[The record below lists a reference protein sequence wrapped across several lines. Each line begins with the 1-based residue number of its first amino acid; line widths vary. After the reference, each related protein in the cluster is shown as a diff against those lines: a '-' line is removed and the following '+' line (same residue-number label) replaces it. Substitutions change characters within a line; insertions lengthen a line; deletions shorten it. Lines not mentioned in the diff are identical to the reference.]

1 MLPMN
6 EPQSV
11 QITAMPFTGV
21 LKEAQDFV
29 LTLHNQHPDARR
41 VFHNYLWNVKLVEET
56 KQICEAGQLEPV
68 IAENCLLAAWLLPLG
83 YLINYQEP
91 TKDSLAFAKD
101 FLSDQEIAD
110 ERQTTI
116 LQSIQRVLNRETL
129 QNQESEILSDAFQ
142 ISVLLYDFDT
152 WSPLHHLERELI
164 LGETRSPL
172 EWSKFQLQNLLSLKL
187 YTHHARLNYEVTIAE
202 LIRRL
207 KELIQKQ
214 SKNQPLVDEDGDII
228 LRKYQDLERKLPVRA
243 TQTFFRANFRNHIN
257 LSAIA
262 DNKASIM
269 ININSALI
277 TVLIAFLSYRNIAT
291 TNPQILLP
299 VIIFLVT
306 GLASLVFAILAARP
320 RVTMKNEKV
329 TDQDEIKKNIIFFGN
344 FVTLDLGQ
352 FEEAMDAM
360 LRDGE
365 LLYGNMTR
373 DLYFLGKVLDK
384 KYRFLSISYNIF
396 MVGFI
401 ITVGIFLFTLF

>member
-1 MLPMN
+1 MN
-6 EPQSV
+6 ESNLE
-11 QITAMPFTGV
+11 QIPVMPSTA
-21 LKEAQDFV
+21 LLQEAQRFV
-29 LTLHNQHPDARR
+29 LNLHNHYPDARR
-41 VFHNYLWNVKLVEET
+41 VFHNYLWNVTLVEEAHH
-56 KQICEAGQLEPV
+56 ICEASDLKEKDT
-68 IAENCLLAAWLLPLG
+68 ENCLLAAWFLPVGFLL
-83 YLINYQEP
+83 NYQNP
-91 TKDSLAFAKD
+91 TKESLALGQE
-101 FLSDQEIAD
+101 FLNSHEVDDARQEL
-110 ERQTTI
+110 I
-116 LQSIQRVLNRETL
+116 LQSIQYVLNQEKVET
-129 QNQESEILSDAFQ
+129 EEAKILSDAYQ
-142 ISVLLYDFDT
+142 ISILLHHFEERN
-152 WSPLHHLERELI
+152 PLLHLERELI

-172 EWSKFQLQNLLSLKL
+172 EWSKLQLQNLLNLKL
-187 YTHHARLNYEVTIAE
+187 HTHHARVSYEVTIAQ
-202 LIRRL
+202 LIRQL
-207 KELIQKQ
+207 KELIEKL
-214 SKNQPLVDEDGDII
+214 SKKRPIDDEENEGM
-228 LRKYQDLERKLPVRA
+228 LRKFQDLERKLPIRA

-262 DNKASIM
+262 DNKATIM
-269 ININSALI
+269 ININTALI

-320 RVTMKNEKV
+320 RVTMKNENV
-329 TDQDEIKKNIIFFGN
+329 TDREEIKKNVIFFGN
-344 FVTLDLGQ
+344 FVTLDIDQ

-373 DLYFLGKVLDK
+373 DLYYLGKVLDK

>member
-1 MLPMN
+1 MVPPT
-6 EPQSV
+6 E
-11 QITAMPFTGV
+11 T
-21 LKEAQDFV
+21 LKEAQAFV
-29 LTLHNQHPDARR
+29 LKLHNQYPDARR
-41 VFHNYLWNVKLVEET
+41 VFHNYSWNVTLVEAAT
-56 KQICEAGQLEPV
+56 QICEATFHDKST
-68 IAENCLLAAWLLPLG
+68 IENCLLAAWFLPTG
-83 YLINYQEP
+83 FLINYQQP
-91 TKDSLAFAKD
+91 TKESLALAQE
-101 FLSDQEIAD
+101 FLGEQDIAG
-110 ERQTTI
+110 ERQDSI
-116 LQSIQRVLNRETL
+116 LQSIQHVLSQQPIQT
-129 QNQESEILSDAFQ
+129 QESEVLSDAFQ
-142 ISVLLYDFDT
+142 ISILLHNFEERN
-152 WSPLHHLERELI
+152 PLLHLERELL
-164 LGETRSPL
+164 LGETRTPL
-172 EWSKFQLQNLLSLKL
+172 EWSKLQLQHLLNLKL
-187 YTHHARLNYEVTIAE
+187 YSHHARLNYEVTIAQ
-202 LIRRL
+202 LIRQL

-214 SKNQPLVDEDGDII
+214 SKNQPVPIDEEGK
-228 LRKYQDLERKLPVRA
+228 LRSFQDLERKLPARA

-269 ININSALI
+269 ININTALI

-306 GLASLVFAILAARP
+306 GLASLVFAILASRP

-329 TDQDEIKKNIIFFGN
+329 TDKEEIKKNVIFFGN
-344 FVTLDLGQ
+344 FVTLDLDQ